1 MKTKKVIFDT
11 DLGADCDDV
20 MALDFIMAADK
31 CGDCELI
38 GITYSADVFKA
49 IPCIYA
55 ILREYGYEHI
65 PIGSTEITGT
75 SSRNMDVYATKVADK
90 FVYSDAPTYGNV
102 PSAVTL
108 LRRLLSESEEP
119 VTIIS
124 TGFLKNLADLIE
136 SAPDEYSPLDGK
148 ALLKEKAEE
157 ICVMAGN
164 FWHVKFTS
172 TGAEII
178 STQPPTR
185 EYNIHRDVESAK
197 LFFDKCTVPIVVS
210 QYEVGNDM
218 ISGAQMTARGGE
230 DHADSYSYIVHGS
243 VNGRHSWDP
252 VTALY
257 GIYGELPWFDLS
269 VKGTV
274 SVTDDGITNF
284 TACDDGVCR
293 IMNCRIGKD
302 KIAAD
307 IDKYTER
314 LF

>member
-1 MKTKKVIFDT
+1 MKQKKVIFDT

-38 GITYSADVFKA
+38 GVTYSGDVFNA

-55 ILREYGYEHI
+55 ILREHGYEYI

-75 SSRNMDVYATKVADK
+75 SQRNWDIYATKVVDK
-90 FVYSDAPTYGNV
+90 FSYPDAPTYETV
-102 PSAVTL
+102 PSAVSL

-119 VTIIS
+119 VKIIS
-124 TGFLKNLADLIE
+124 TGFFTNLADLIE
-136 SAPDEYSPLDGK
+136 SGPDEYSPLDGA

-157 ICVMAGN
+157 IYVAACN
-164 FWHVKFTS
+164 FWHIKFTPA
-172 TGAEII
+172 GAEII

-185 EYNIHRDVESAK
+185 EYNVRRDVKSAQT
-197 LFFDKCTVPIVVS
+197 FFNNCNVPVIVC

-218 ISGAQMTARGGE
+218 ISGGPMVLRGGE

-252 VTALY
+252 VTAMC
-257 GIYGELPWFDLS
+257 GIYGELPWFELS
-269 VKGTV
+269 VNGRVTV
-274 SVTDDGITNF
+274 KDDSITDFIPCSDGM
-284 TACDDGVCR
+284 CR
-293 IMNCRIGKD
+293 VVNCRISKD